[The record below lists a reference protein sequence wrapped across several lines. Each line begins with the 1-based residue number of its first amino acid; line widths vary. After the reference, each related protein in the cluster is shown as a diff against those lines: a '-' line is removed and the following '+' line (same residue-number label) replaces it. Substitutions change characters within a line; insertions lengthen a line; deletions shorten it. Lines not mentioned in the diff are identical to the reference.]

1 MQVCSSTVISSE
13 FTTLLYGYGTAAN
26 SYSQLDRP
34 LLSKQ
39 LQNLNLL
46 CADAMGYIKYGLV
59 DLSENIFITSTTL
72 SHRAFI
78 ETVNQTIND
87 YKSLFRAEAIRVVN
101 FLVLLLYNNFI
112 PTSFNTDWTLEYGDE
127 SNSFLIRSIPRT
139 FDNSTCNCAVSSTC
153 QQPLRIGPSD
163 LILPGLV
170 IGCSPMEG
178 LRMSTLECFFSSDCI
193 STIINYLD
201 YYTQIDGSPPVN
213 FTPPKTPPIVIASL
227 NTSLSTRFLPST
239 QIGELIHEMFLEQLT
254 NVISY
259 EKYYATCAPSV
270 CRYEYVE
277 RSNILYIVTTLLG
290 LYGAVSVG
298 LRLLIWNSLR
308 IYHKIKNYFH
318 YHNAAIQPQTSIIT
332 H

>member
-1 MQVCSSTVISSE
+1 MTDRLPLPSDTLAIAVLNSSIPSRYLPTMTVFEIFQQLFVEDWQISSNFEGYYNTCAPSACIYTYNKRMDVLFIVSTVISITGGLLIILRLFIPSVAEVSRSQMPNAEHIGMLATRIYSILFGITILFIIIFTGLSEVIISKVVCSSTVISSE
-13 FTTLLYGYGTAAN
+13 FTTL
-26 SYSQLDRP
+26 
-34 LLSKQ
+34 
-39 LQNLNLL
+39 
-46 CADAMGYIKYGLV
+46 
-59 DLSENIFITSTTL
+59 F
-72 SHRAFI
+72 
-78 ETVNQTIND
+78 
-87 YKSLFRAEAIRVVN
+87 
-101 FLVLLLYNNFI
+101 
-112 PTSFNTDWTLEYGDE
+112 
-127 SNSFLIRSIPRT
+127 
-139 FDNSTCNCAVSSTC
+139 TCNCAVSSTC

-178 LRMSTLECFFSSDCI
+178 LH
-193 STIINYLD
+193 